1 MKTLIIDGNNLIHR
15 TYWTAKNQ
23 VQRMKSDDPA
33 ILSNFHVHF
42 TLNAVFSYV
51 TKYKPTQTICVW
63 DEKPDYMQNDRK
75 AQFEDYKGNRSSD
88 SSPHA
93 NNEVIKKFL
102 SYLNIVS
109 IFPRQLEADDIVSF
123 LCNELEGSKVIV
135 SVDKDFLQLINK
147 DVILFNPIKKEEYT
161 SDNFTEATG
170 MPDTK
175 TWLDV
180 KCLVGDKSDNVPGIE
195 KFGKVKVQ
203 KWLRNEIVLNDQE
216 REIFDRNRK
225 LFSLDAYKGYSDEE
239 DYYRSQLTSKH
250 EPSWKQFLEEC
261 ENRKLNYI
269 LNKKD
274 SWHSAFFLQ
283 NKLQSL
289 FS

>member
-1 MKTLIIDGNNLIHR
+1 
-15 TYWTAKNQ
+15 
-23 VQRMKSDDPA
+23 
-33 ILSNFHVHF
+33 
-42 TLNAVFSYV
+42 
-51 TKYKPTQTICVW
+51 
-63 DEKPDYMQNDRK
+63 MQNDRK